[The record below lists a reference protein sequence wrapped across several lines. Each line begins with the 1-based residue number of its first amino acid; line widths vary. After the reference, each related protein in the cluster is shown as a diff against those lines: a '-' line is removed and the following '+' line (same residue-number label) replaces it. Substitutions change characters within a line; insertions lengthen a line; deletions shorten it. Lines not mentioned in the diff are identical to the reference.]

1 MEELGVELRDGS
13 RVRVRPIEPTDRDA
27 LAAGFERLSDRSRY
41 RRFLA
46 ATPRLT
52 STLLTYLTEVDHHDH
67 EALLAFDEATGDA
80 VGVARFVREDE
91 PTSAEAAVTVVDDWH
106 GRGLG
111 TSLLEMLSDRARE
124 EGIRR
129 FTATLLAENSEM
141 LDLFESVGPVEVVD
155 RNAGTIEVVA
165 VLPEE
170 GTGLDLREALRAAA
184 QAVVQLARPV
194 GARRPPPA
202 RER

>member
-1 MEELGVELRDGS
+1 MEEVGVDLRDGS
-13 RVRVRPIEPTDRDA
+13 RVRVRPIEPTDREA
-27 LAAGFERLSDRSRY
+27 LVAGFERLSDRSRY

-46 ATPRLT
+46 STPRLT
-52 STLLTYLTEVDHHDH
+52 STVLTYLTEVDHHDH
-67 EALLAFDEATGDA
+67 EALLALDDATGDA

-91 PTSAEAAVTVVDDWH
+91 PESAEAAVTVVDDWQ

-129 FTATLLAENSEM
+129 FTATLLAENREM
-141 LDLFESVGPVEVVD
+141 LDLFESLGPVEVVD
-155 RNAGTIEVVA
+155 RTAGTIEVVA
-165 VLPEE
+165 ELPEE
-170 GTGLDLREALRAAA
+170 GTGIDLREALRAAA

-194 GARRPPPA
+194 GARRPPAAPK
-202 RER
+202 R